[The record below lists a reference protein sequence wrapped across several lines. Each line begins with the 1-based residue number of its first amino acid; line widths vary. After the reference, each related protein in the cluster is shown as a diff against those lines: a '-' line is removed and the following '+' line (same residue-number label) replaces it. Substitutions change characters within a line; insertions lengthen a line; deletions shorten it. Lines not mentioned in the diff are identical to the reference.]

1 MICVLH
7 DVLVGVD
14 LWDGRD
20 HFVKFQLSLPLLDI
34 GIGS

>member
-1 MICVLH
+1 MICVVH
-7 DVLVGVD
+7 DFQVGVV

-20 HFVKFQLSLPLLDI
+20 HFVKLQLSLPLLDI